1 MNLHDIRFLGAG
13 LSLVFALSA
22 SAEPLTPEQQEEW
35 LFDDSDSLI
44 EEVNEGTLVF
54 LDKPPARVVHHHAN
68 RVVIDQESIDDGWV
82 KLSQCHT
89 NLDKVSLAQIVFRPD
104 RVRNLRVSSVK
115 NIDEAWVEGASV
127 QLRDISDNAKLC
139 IDAETRVFV
148 YNGDGTFSLRSGP
161 YMRRFL
167 DGFYPMRVSMEVT
180 LATDKLRFADIS
192 PAVQKGFAV
201 AHNNG
206 TITYDAW
213 FEGRL
218 NTEIRFFSEGALTRA
233 DEERA
238 RGMIADLEGNKQS
251 N

>member
-1 MNLHDIRFLGAG
+1 MEVVMDLHGIRLLGAVA
-13 LSLVFALSA
+13 SLVFAVSA

-35 LFDDSDSLI
+35 LFDDTDSLI
-44 EEVNEGTLVF
+44 AEVNEGSLVF

-68 RVVIDQESIDDGWV
+68 HVVINQESIDDGWV
-82 KLSQCHT
+82 QLSQCHT
-89 NLDKVSLAQIVFRPD
+89 NLDKVSRAQIVFRPD
-104 RVRNLRVSSVK
+104 RVRKLKVSSVN
-115 NIDEAWVEGASV
+115 NIDGAWVEGATV
-127 QLRDISDNAKLC
+127 QLQGISDNARLC

-167 DGFYPMRVSMEVT
+167 DGFYPMRVSMQVT

-201 AHNNG
+201 EHKNG
-206 TITYDAW
+206 TINYDAW

-218 NTEIRFFSEGALTRA
+218 KTELRFVPVR
-233 DEERA
+233 
-238 RGMIADLEGNKQS
+238 M
-251 N
+251 